1 MVPLGLPAYQV
12 TKRKLFF
19 YSLAVLLLVLFFVDG
34 PGYHA
39 PRSIKAIW
47 NLGHIGFFAILV
59 TLIHWQSRIF
69 ATRHW
74 LLRFLMVVVL
84 CGALGTFIELIQ
96 YGVGRDVDLHDVFR
110 DILGG
115 VLGFVFL
122 PINKTIANSFLY
134 SLQIAALFLLA
145 IELFPVGFALYDE
158 SLARE
163 QFPVLADFETTSE
176 LDRWQGGASF
186 EIVDQPTVSGQK
198 SLRID
203 LGTEQYSGI
212 RLKFF
217 PGNWQDY
224 QTLKFNIYNPDKTP
238 LPIVCRIHD
247 LQHTRGEQLYEDRFN
262 RRFIL
267 VPGWNEVA
275 IVIQDIIQSPATRQ
289 LSIQDIDAIGLFVV
303 RQPQPRSIYLDYMRL
318 E

>member
-1 MVPLGLPAYQV
+1 M
-12 TKRKLFF
+12 TKREIFSYSLLALLLLLFF
-19 YSLAVLLLVLFFVDG
+19 IDG
-34 PGYHA
+34 PGYEA

-47 NLGHIGFFAILV
+47 NLGHIIFFALLV
-59 TLIHWQSRIF
+59 TLIPWQSRTLQ
-69 ATRHW
+69 TRHW
-74 LLRFLMVVVL
+74 LLHFLMVVVL
-84 CGALGTFIELIQ
+84 CGALGTLVELVQ
-96 YGVGRDVDLHDVFR
+96 YGVDRDVDLNDVFR

-115 VLGFVFL
+115 VLGFVFS
-122 PINKTIANSFLY
+122 PIKKTIANSFLY
-134 SLQIAALFLLA
+134 TLRIATLFFLA

-158 SLARE
+158 ALARE
-163 QFPVLADFETTSE
+163 QFPVLADFETASE

-186 EIVDQPTVSGQK
+186 EIEEQPIIRGQK

-212 RLKFF
+212 KLKYF

-238 LPIVCRIHD
+238 LAITCRIHD
-247 LQHTRGEQLYEDRFN
+247 LQHTRGEQLYNDRFN

-267 VPGWNEVA
+267 TPGWNEVA
-275 IVIQDIIQSPATRQ
+275 ITIRDIIQSPKTRQ
-289 LSIQDIDAIGLFVV
+289 LSIQDISAIGLFVV
-303 RQPQPRSIYLDYMRL
+303 RQPLPRSIYLDYMRL